1 MLEAWQGSG
10 TPPGERSPRG
20 PRLTAWYPADDIT
33 VQVSMATA
41 SHGRLGS
48 RSYVTAQAA
57 GRWPHMAP
65 APRPTGARSMERPDP
80 RPQPTPTP
88 RDCPARLHTTGASST
103 LGCPSSNPWH
113 HNSTHSSQ
121 SLHPQLCPAL
131 LRPGPLPVLTPPRLP
146 GLARGQEPLARW
158 VMLLRGAALGE
169 APGW

>member
-1 MLEAWQGSG
+1 MAGAHLPLGAGWHRGTRAAWQGDVLETWQGSG

-65 APRPTGARSMERPDP
+65 APRPTGARWTVRPD
-80 RPQPTPTP
+80 PQPTPTP
-88 RDCPARLHTTGASST
+88 RDWPCSAPHDRLQQHPGVPT
-103 LGCPSSNPWH
+103 LPR
-113 HNSTHSSQ
+113 HSQ
-121 SLHPQLCPAL
+121 HPQLAAPPPPPPAS
-131 LRPGPLPVLTPPRLP
+131 
-146 GLARGQEPLARW
+146 
-158 VMLLRGAALGE
+158 
-169 APGW
+169 APHATDP